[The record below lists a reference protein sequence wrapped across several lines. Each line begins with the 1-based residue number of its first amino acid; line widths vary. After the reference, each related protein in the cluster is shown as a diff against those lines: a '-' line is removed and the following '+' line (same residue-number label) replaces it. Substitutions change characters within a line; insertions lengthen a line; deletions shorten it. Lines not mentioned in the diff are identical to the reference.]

1 MTLKLLIT
9 GFEPFGGDPLNPSAM
24 LAEALEGSVIEAHR
38 VHARV
43 LPCVFTDALLALNQA
58 IDETRPALVLCT
70 GLAAGRSELS
80 FERVAI
86 NLIDARIA
94 DNAGAAP
101 VDERVLRSTRDA
113 WFTSLP
119 VKAMAQACEDAGV
132 SAALSLSAGTF
143 VCNAVFF
150 ALMQRIERERRLGR
164 KLRGGFMHV
173 PMLGSHTSHQTAT
186 MTLEDMLLGTRAALA
201 AALTQP
207 EDLRV
212 AAGTVA

>member
-1 MTLKLLIT
+1 MKPTLLIT

-24 LAEALEGSVIEAHR
+24 LAEALEGSVIAGHR
-38 VHARV
+38 VHGRV
-43 LPCVFTDALLALNQA
+43 LPCVFTDALLALDSA
-58 IDETRPALVLCT
+58 IDETRPTLVLCT

-101 VDERVLRSTRDA
+101 IDERVLRSKRDA

-119 VKAMAQACEDAGV
+119 VKAMAQACEDVGV
-132 SAALSLSAGTF
+132 SAALSLSAGSF

-150 ALMQRIERERRLGR
+150 GLMQRIDHERRRGR

-173 PMLGSHTSHQTAT
+173 PMLGASTSHQSAT
-186 MTLEDMLLGTRAALA
+186 MTLDDMQRGTRAALA
-201 AALTQP
+201 AALRHVK
-207 EDLRV
+207 DLRV
-212 AAGTVA
+212 AAGSVA